1 MKGLFRPVQQSVSIT
16 VQADGEIIRLAWE
29 WYLKVR
35 QKMRSKKHVRHAY
48 WLHFAWYW
56 SMF

>member
-1 MKGLFRPVQQSVSIT
+1 VSIT

-35 QKMRSKKHVRHAY
+35 QKMRSKKQLSRMPENRKSEEE
-48 WLHFAWYW
+48 W
-56 SMF
+56 SAGNHI